1 MTTLFNDIKYAIRQ
15 LIKSP
20 VFTAVAVLTL
30 ALGIGANTSMFT
42 TLRAALMRP
51 LPYAHAD
58 RLVRVFCT
66 SPHSRSWPHSVA
78 NFLDYKSQN
87 DVFQQMAAFVGAAY
101 NFAEPG
107 QPARRLRGL
116 EVTADMF
123 PLLEAQPQVG
133 RPFIVEEERPGQN
146 EVAIL
151 SHAFWQ
157 NQFAGDT
164 NILGRTLRLDGKPVT
179 IVGVMPDRFND
190 TRLSGT
196 VDVWRPLVF
205 PDAQRQNREWIWLQV
220 VGRLKPGVSL
230 SQAQAGMDALS
241 ARLAQVYP
249 KSNSGIGLRLMLL
262 ANVGNENRRQMLW
275 LAMGLAGFVLLIACA
290 NLANLQLARIA
301 GRTREVAVRSALG
314 ANRRRLS
321 GQLLSE
327 SLLIALLGGL
337 LGLLVAKWGNEL
349 LSSQMLVGNDGRI
362 RLNLGLDVLGFAFVA
377 TTISG
382 LVFGLVPAW
391 MASGTDVNEV
401 LKQGAR
407 GSTSDRSQHRLRH
420 ALVVL
425 EMALALVLLAGAGVV
440 VRGLHQF
447 ASSDPG
453 WQVDGLTLGYLTLP
467 DNKYGDN
474 ERRLAFARTLQE
486 KLSALPGFERVA
498 LARELPLRG
507 IGNGSSFVIEGRPEP
522 PSGHKPLA
530 SINSLGD
537 GYFETLG
544 IPLVAG
550 RRFTVPE
557 TSNSP
562 AVVII
567 NETMACTFWPGES
580 AIGRRI
586 GEPGHW
592 REIVG
597 VVGDVCFPASLDEPQ
612 TKFQTYRP
620 FTQEPSGFLA
630 VAVRG
635 NVSPETLQK
644 AVAELDSDLP
654 LNNPSSARAAVE
666 RSLTGPNVLGKLLA
680 VFAAMGLLLAA
691 MGIYGVMAGF
701 VAHLTG
707 EIGVRIAV
715 GAQLKDVL
723 WLVIDK
729 GLRLTVLGVATG
741 SIGAFG
747 VARALA
753 SISPELKSK
762 DPFTFLFVT
771 SLLAATAVLACW
783 IPARRA
789 VKIDPME
796 ALRYE

>member
-249 KSNSGIGLRLMLL
+249 KSNSGIGLRLML
-262 ANVGNENRRQMLW
+262 
-275 LAMGLAGFVLLIACA
+275 
-290 NLANLQLARIA
+290 
-301 GRTREVAVRSALG
+301 
-314 ANRRRLS
+314 RRLS

-707 EIGVRIAV
+707 DIGVRIAV

-789 VKIDPME
+789 
-796 ALRYE
+796 